1 MGLILVLN
9 AGSSSVK
16 FALFDRSVGGQE
28 VSIARGAFDGIGQK
42 PRWSVKCNDGKPSES
57 EEFPLGEFTTHQ
69 DAVARILKWTDQHY
83 GLHALKA
90 AGHRVVHGG
99 ADFEAPVILNASN
112 IAALRTLVPLAPLHQ
127 PHNLA
132 AIESLAALAP
142 DLPQIACFDTAFHTT
157 VPDVARNFALP
168 RSITAKGVRRYGF
181 HGISYHYIAG
191 ELMRS
196 APDLAKGRVV
206 VAHLGNGAS
215 LCAMLGGKSI
225 ATTMGFSAID
235 GLMMGTRTG
244 SIDPAVI
251 FYLMREEGMSAA
263 EVESMLYNQSGLLGV
278 SGLSSDMRRLREEMV
293 SRPEAREAID
303 MFTYRIIREAGS
315 MIAALGGIDA
325 LVFTAGIGEHDAQLR
340 ADVIKGLRFAGF
352 LLDAEAN
359 ARETRQIISSGS
371 GPAALVIPTNE
382 ELMIARETAALLT
395 SNPTVRQT

>member
-1 MGLILVLN
+1 MSLILVLN

-16 FALFDRSVGGQE
+16 FALFDRFGEGQE
-28 VSIARGAFDGIGQK
+28 ASVARGAFDGIGQK
-42 PRWSVKCNDGKPSES
+42 LRWSVKCSDGKPSES
-57 EEFPLGEFTTHQ
+57 EEFPLGEVTTHK
-69 DAVARILKWTDQHY
+69 DAIARILRWIDQHY

-99 ADFEAPVILNASN
+99 ADFETPVMLNASR

-168 RSITAKGVRRYGF
+168 RAITAKGVRRYGF
-181 HGISYHYIAG
+181 HGISYHYIAD
-191 ELMRS
+191 ELRRTE
-196 APDLAKGRVV
+196 PNLAKGRVL

-251 FYLMREEGMSAA
+251 FYLIREEGMSAA

-293 SRPEAREAID
+293 SRPEAREAIG

-340 ADVIKGLRFAGF
+340 ADVIKGLSFAGF
-352 LLDAEAN
+352 SLDAEAN
-359 ARETRQIISSGS
+359 TRQTRQISGGS
-371 GPAALVIPTNE
+371 GPTALVIPTNE
-382 ELMIARETAALLT
+382 ELMIARETAALLS
-395 SNPTVRQT
+395 SNPTVRQA

>member
-1 MGLILVLN
+1 M
-9 AGSSSVK
+9 
-16 FALFDRSVGGQE
+16 
-28 VSIARGAFDGIGQK
+28 
-42 PRWSVKCNDGKPSES
+42 
-57 EEFPLGEFTTHQ
+57 
-69 DAVARILKWTDQHY
+69 
-83 GLHALKA
+83 
-90 AGHRVVHGG
+90 
-99 ADFEAPVILNASN
+99 ILNASN

-142 DLPQIACFDTAFHTT
+142 DLPHIACFDTAFHTT

-293 SRPEAREAID
+293 LRPEAREAID

-340 ADVIKGLRFAGF
+340 ADVIKGLSFAGF
-352 LLDAEAN
+352 SLDAEAN
-359 ARETRQIISSGS
+359 TRQTRQISGGS

>member
-1 MGLILVLN
+1 
-9 AGSSSVK
+9 
-16 FALFDRSVGGQE
+16 
-28 VSIARGAFDGIGQK
+28 
-42 PRWSVKCNDGKPSES
+42 
-57 EEFPLGEFTTHQ
+57 
-69 DAVARILKWTDQHY
+69 
-83 GLHALKA
+83 
-90 AGHRVVHGG
+90 
-99 ADFEAPVILNASN
+99 
-112 IAALRTLVPLAPLHQ
+112 
-127 PHNLA
+127 
-132 AIESLAALAP
+132 
-142 DLPQIACFDTAFHTT
+142 
-157 VPDVARNFALP
+157 
-168 RSITAKGVRRYGF
+168 
-181 HGISYHYIAG
+181 
-191 ELMRS
+191 
-196 APDLAKGRVV
+196 
-206 VAHLGNGAS
+206 
-215 LCAMLGGKSI
+215 
-225 ATTMGFSAID
+225 MGFSAID

-293 SRPEAREAID
+293 SQPEAREAID

-340 ADVIKGLRFAGF
+340 ADVIKVLRFAGF

>member
-1 MGLILVLN
+1 MSLILVLN

-16 FALFDRSVGGQE
+16 FALFDRSVEGQE
-28 VSIARGAFDGIGQK
+28 VSVARGAFDGIGQK
-42 PRWSVKCNDGKPSES
+42 PRWSVKCSDGKPSES
-57 EEFPLGEFTTHQ
+57 QEFPVGEFTTHK
-69 DAVARILKWTDQHY
+69 DAVARILNWIDQHY

-99 ADFEAPVILNASN
+99 TDFETPVILNASN
-112 IAALRTLVPLAPLHQ
+112 IAALGTLVPLAPLHQ

-181 HGISYHYIAG
+181 HGISYHYIAD
-191 ELMRS
+191 ELMRT
-196 APDLAKGRVV
+196 APNLAKGRVV

-251 FYLMREEGMSAA
+251 FYLMREEGMSAT
-263 EVESMLYNQSGLLGV
+263 EVESLLYNQSGLLGV
-278 SGLSSDMRRLREEMV
+278 SGISSDMRRLREEMV
-293 SRPEAREAID
+293 SRSDAREAID

-315 MIAALGGIDA
+315 MIAALDGIDA
-325 LVFTAGIGEHDAQLR
+325 LVFTAGIGEHDAKLR
-340 ADVIKGLRFAGF
+340 ADVIRGLSFAGF
-352 LLDAEAN
+352 SLDAEAN
-359 ARETRQIISSGS
+359 TRETGQISGGS
-371 GPAALVIPTNE
+371 GPTVLVIPTNE

-395 SNPTVRQT
+395 SNPTVRQA